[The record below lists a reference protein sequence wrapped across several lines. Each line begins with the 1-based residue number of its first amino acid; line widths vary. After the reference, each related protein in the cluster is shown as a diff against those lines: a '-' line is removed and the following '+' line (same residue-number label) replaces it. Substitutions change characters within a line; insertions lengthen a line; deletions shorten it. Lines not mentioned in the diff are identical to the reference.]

1 MSAGPV
7 RIIGRINGT
16 HPSENETDLLGQH
29 GRSLQETWHYL
40 APFGRFIEIRKRNSN
55 VFKNLPIEPFERN
68 ISFCSVDLAMAMKHN
83 PKLMSQI
90 MTDHQ
95 AWKMPS
101 THYRQDDTW
110 EKLVVD
116 WAQVLPQIKPKDWS
130 RNFRP
135 KGSTSMRRHAIPAML
150 MLWGLLFASLRTH
163 YY

>member
-1 MSAGPV
+1 MPNWISTHIDFNMESRTYMSAGPV

-16 HPSENETDLLGQH
+16 HPSENETDLLEQH
-29 GRSLQETWHYL
+29 GRSLQETWRYL

-116 WAQVLPQIKPKDWS
+116 WAQVLPQIKPKD
-130 RNFRP
+130 
-135 KGSTSMRRHAIPAML
+135 
-150 MLWGLLFASLRTH
+150 
-163 YY
+163 